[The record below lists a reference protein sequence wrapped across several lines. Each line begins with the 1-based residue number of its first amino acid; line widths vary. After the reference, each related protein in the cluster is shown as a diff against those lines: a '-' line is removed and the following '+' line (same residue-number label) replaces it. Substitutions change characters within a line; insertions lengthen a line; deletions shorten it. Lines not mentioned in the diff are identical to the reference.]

1 MFVADWN
8 VKSTLHGFVFKKKHI
23 CIFNRLDSCFKKN
36 DHLSFAIAISL
47 FVGKKMQRFAAIFLG
62 SFVFLI
68 AMFECTFSSSCAN
81 KTLTST
87 DIRCESQSNSE
98 MIEFMEDVV
107 RSISGMLNEWSVLQ
121 YHLCF
126 NALNVCSFKSFHE
139 QNKRGTEQTHGKQR
153 KGCSTIS
160 ILIIRC
166 LFIKYNR
173 WCANSTIRRQSLLF
187 RRLDCESLYFVLGT
201 ICYWDLL
208 LCVCVIFSGIS
219 TTVQWESY
227 VSF

>member
-1 MFVADWN
+1 
-8 VKSTLHGFVFKKKHI
+8 
-23 CIFNRLDSCFKKN
+23 
-36 DHLSFAIAISL
+36 
-47 FVGKKMQRFAAIFLG
+47 MQRFATIFLG
-62 SFVFLI
+62 VFLLLT
-68 AMFECTFSSSCAN
+68 AMFEYTFSSNCAN

-87 DIRCESQSNSE
+87 DIRCESQRNSE

-107 RSISGMLNEWSVLQ
+107 RSISGMLHEWSILQ

-126 NALNVCSFKSFHE
+126 NALNVYSFKSFHE
-139 QNKRGTEQTHGKQR
+139 QNKSGTEPAHGKER

-166 LFIKYNR
+166 LFNKYNR

-187 RRLDCESLYFVLGT
+187 RWLDCESLYFVLGT

-208 LCVCVIFSGIS
+208 LYVSVIFSGIS
-219 TTVQWESY
+219 KTVQWESY